1 MSDPRTKYHVHDCP
15 SCRYLG
21 SYIHDALM
29 RDPDS
34 YEYLQVV
41 GLSMLSGPYSAL
53 VPRVTW
59 REPTHMDL
67 YRCGRTYLRSGP
79 EVEEST
85 YGPALRK
92 AADMDDARCSL
103 YGER

>member
-1 MSDPRTKYHVHDCP
+1 MSDCRTKYHVHDCP

-34 YEYLQVV
+34 YEY
-41 GLSMLSGPYSAL
+41 PA
-53 VPRVTW
+53 W

-67 YRCGRTYLRSGP
+67 YRCGRAYLARYGSEPWEYVSGLRDSVRFHA
-79 EVEEST
+79 EAEEST

-92 AADMDDARCSL
+92 AAGMDDARCSL
-103 YGER
+103 YGEL

>member
-29 RDPDS
+29 GDPDS
-34 YEYLQVV
+34 EEH
-41 GLSMLSGPYSAL
+41 P
-53 VPRVTW
+53 TW

-67 YRCGRTYLRSGP
+67 YRCGRTYLARYGSEPWEYASGLRDSVRSVP
-79 EVEEST
+79 EAEST

-92 AADMDDARCSL
+92 AADMDDARCPL
-103 YGER
+103 YGEL

>member
-34 YEYLQVV
+34 YEYL
-41 GLSMLSGPYSAL
+41 
-53 VPRVTW
+53 TW

-67 YRCGRTYLRSGP
+67 YRCGRAYLARYGSEPGEYVSGP
-79 EVEEST
+79 RDRVRFHAEVEESA

-92 AADMDDARCSL
+92 AADMDDSRCPL